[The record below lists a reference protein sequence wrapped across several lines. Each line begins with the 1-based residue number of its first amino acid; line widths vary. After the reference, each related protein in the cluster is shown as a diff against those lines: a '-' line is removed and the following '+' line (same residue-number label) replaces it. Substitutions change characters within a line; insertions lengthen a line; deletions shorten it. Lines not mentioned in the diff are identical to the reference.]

1 MTSPLRLTGPNTD
14 VAAFYCFT
22 YSEGAVLNLDNLPS
36 VTAEITERFPRE
48 VVQVQGCAIITCSC
62 ETVDQDKQL
71 TSQWLRWFCGSTHT
85 HTHTPELGSFLHP
98 CEGDLVCKGSN
109 EKIPYFNAPL
119 YLENKSQIGKVDD
132 IFGPMHNYVSS
143 MVIIPPSESECVPFC
158 YTLVHGTGTAS
169 HQEGWSHANC

>member
-1 MTSPLRLTGPNTD
+1 MKHLYAKEHERCVEIDLPVTRHPMTSPLRLTGPNTD

-71 TSQWLRWFCGSTHT
+71 TSQWLR
-85 HTHTPELGSFLHP
+85 
-98 CEGDLVCKGSN
+98 
-109 EKIPYFNAPL
+109 
-119 YLENKSQIGKVDD
+119 
-132 IFGPMHNYVSS
+132 
-143 MVIIPPSESECVPFC
+143 
-158 YTLVHGTGTAS
+158 
-169 HQEGWSHANC
+169 